1 MSQENG
7 EQDFAMISRLWRHIQ
22 IVENNTCPA
31 EYNFYDILQ
40 LVDVAH
46 VFWWCIQSGGT
57 LFYCFNGNSFFL
69 FFLRQ
74 SGKGQ
79 AGISNLYSSKKISE
93 TQQRQKQKHSV
104 TGLMFESN
112 VLVLFL
118 M

>member
-1 MSQENG
+1 MLHMC
-7 EQDFAMISRLWRHIQ
+7 F
-22 IVENNTCPA
+22 
-31 EYNFYDILQ
+31 
-40 LVDVAH
+40 
-46 VFWWCIQSGGT
+46 GGVYGVVV
-57 LFYCFNGNSFFL
+57 LCFTVSMRITFF

-79 AGISNLYSSKKISE
+79 AGISNLCSSRRVSE

-112 VLVLFL
+112 VLVRFL